1 MWFEMDFS
9 VIFGIINIILLLLLL
24 FVYVQNYR
32 QMKSPFILGLIL
44 FALIFLVENV
54 LGVYFHFMMVDYYSA
69 EAMENARIL
78 MAVQTVALAIL
89 TWVTWR
95 E

>member
-1 MWFEMDFS
+1 MDFS
-9 VIFGIINIILLLLLL
+9 VIFGIVNIILLLLLL
-24 FVYVQNYR
+24 YVYAQNYR
-32 QMKSPFILGLIL
+32 QMKSPFLLGLML
-44 FALIFLVENV
+44 FAVIFLVENI

-69 EAMENARIL
+69 EAMGNVRIL
-78 MAVQTVALAIL
+78 MAIQTVALAIL